1 MRRPLRSL
9 CGCRALI
16 GRDINRAS
24 IFAAIGVAGV
34 SNVALSS
41 PAADM
46 PMDDTHC
53 GHCLA
58 INLTVAGRGE

>member
-1 MRRPLRSL
+1 VLANAQAAADAYVANAR
-9 CGCRALI
+9 LI

-41 PAADM
+41 PAATCRWT
-46 PMDDTHC
+46 PPIAAT
-53 GHCLA
+53 A
-58 INLTVAGRGE
+58 PLT